1 MRIDFDA
8 FEKWLC
14 SGQCHPT
21 FRSRYAALRM
31 RYEQGMTY
39 RSIGEFYGISDSRA
53 QHIVKRQF
61 LIAKNFGW
69 VEED

>member
-1 MRIDFDA
+1 MKIDFDA

-14 SGQCHPT
+14 DGHCHPT

-31 RYEQGMTY
+31 KYEQGMTY
-39 RSIGEFYGISDSRA
+39 KSIGEFYGISTGRTL
-53 QHIVKRQF
+53 QIVKRQL
-61 LIAKNFGW
+61 LIAKKLGW